1 MFLSTKVDFC
11 KLLLTNIFSSS
22 LEFQIVDKLS
32 TIYLQ
37 VLHDDQS
44 LGREATKRLLGQL
57 KNFGT
62 TLDNYLHLLLPQIV
76 AIIGDTSNEMD
87 IRRRA
92 VRTIRDISEV

>member
-1 MFLSTKVDFC
+1 MSNYS
-11 KLLLTNIFSSS
+11 LL
-22 LEFQIVDKLS
+22 K
-32 TIYLQ
+32 

>member
-1 MFLSTKVDFC
+1 M
-11 KLLLTNIFSSS
+11 
-22 LEFQIVDKLS
+22 
-32 TIYLQ
+32 
-37 VLHDDQS
+37 LHDDQS

-92 VRTIRDISEV
+92 VRTIRDISEVSRPFFLEKLTGVKLTVDCML